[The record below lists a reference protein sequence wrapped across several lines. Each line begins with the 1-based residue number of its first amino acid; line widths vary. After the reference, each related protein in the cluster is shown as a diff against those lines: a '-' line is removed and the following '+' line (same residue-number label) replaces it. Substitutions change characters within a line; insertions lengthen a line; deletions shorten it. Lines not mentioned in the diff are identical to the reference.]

1 MLVLSRKQGEAIR
14 IFVREEL
21 VLQPGDEI
29 RIVVS
34 RISANKNVRLGVE
47 ARPELV
53 VLREEEEDRPAGKK
67 SVRGKANRSK

>member
-67 SVRGKANRSK
+67 AVRGKANRSK